1 MFRFSILALL
11 ALQQRVN
18 ELKRDGYWEMFR
30 AEGYHT
36 YVVKLRHR
44 NGKIVY
50 LSLNNRDNTLEQ
62 RTNGRCVRKDKVC

>member
-1 MFRFSILALL
+1 MFRFSILTLF

-18 ELKRDGYWEMFR
+18 DLKRDGYWEMFR

-44 NGKIVY
+44 NGNIVI
-50 LSLNNRDNTLEQ
+50 LSLNDLNNTLEQ
-62 RTNGRCVRKDKVC
+62 RTNGKCVRKDKVC